1 MKITRIE
8 TIPVRVPINQER
20 AIRGGGG
27 AHTVSPFVLVRIH
40 TDEGLIGLGEVS
52 CTPIWS
58 GEDQVTA
65 IHCIDTY
72 LAPVLV
78 GDDPT
83 AVERLSAKMRR
94 ALAANVFTKA
104 GIEMALW
111 DLVGKVA
118 GLPLYRVFGG
128 AVRDFVPTKFSVS
141 GLAPAKAA
149 AIAAWAVE
157 QGFRV
162 MKVKVGTEPEEDV
175 ARVRAVR
182 EAVGPEVRLG
192 VDANG
197 GWAPRVAIQTIR
209 RLGEFGIC
217 FAEQPVAPLDMSW
230 MADVRRQVSVPV
242 MADESLYTLQD
253 AMALARVG
261 AADVFS
267 IYVGKGGGIGPG
279 RKVAAVAE
287 AAGLTCTVGSN
298 LELGIA
304 SAAMIHLAMA
314 SPGIGAEE
322 FPCDIL
328 GPFFYEADM
337 LAEPLPIRAG
347 AAQPLERPGLG
358 VELDDK
364 LVARYRVAL

>member
-94 ALAANVFTKA
+94 AL
-104 GIEMALW
+104 
-111 DLVGKVA
+111 
-118 GLPLYRVFGG
+118 YRVFGG

-209 RLGEFGIC
+209 RLGEFGIS

-328 GPFFYEADM
+328 GPFFYEADV